1 MEETVKNRSKN
12 ALRKDVHD
20 SQGGVSWLKL
30 SILTNA
36 YPKHQGP
43 SPESYLMCTQAVCN
57 ALVLSVHLGRQMSPS
72 RIKHAFRSALGAG
85 ADGSQLRIFA
95 GLTLKMEKFSLIKV
109 THPLRFIPMEYLA
122 SAGYKALDT
131 DSSCPAGQG

>member
-1 MEETVKNRSKN
+1 MEETVKNRSQN

-20 SQGGVSWLKL
+20 SQGGVRWLKL
-30 SILTNA
+30 SILTTA
-36 YPKHQGP
+36 YPEHQGP
-43 SPESYLMCTQAVCN
+43 SPESYLVCTQAVCN

-72 RIKHAFRSALGAG
+72 RIKHSLHSVLGAG
-85 ADGSQLRIFA
+85 ADGSQLRITA
-95 GLTLKMEKFSLIKV
+95 GLTLKIEFSLIKV